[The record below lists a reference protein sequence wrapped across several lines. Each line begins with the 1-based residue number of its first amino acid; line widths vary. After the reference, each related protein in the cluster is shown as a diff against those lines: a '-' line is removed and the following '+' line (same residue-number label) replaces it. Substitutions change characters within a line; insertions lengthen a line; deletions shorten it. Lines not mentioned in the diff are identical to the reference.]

1 MEKVM
6 PRSTGGRDRPES
18 KPSMTDD
25 VLPPLQV
32 VPPLPKLKQKRI
44 SFSMWRQA
52 EVIPAVN
59 RVSLQVT
66 AEERKKLEQGLEED
80 AIRFMWTPDSQL
92 RLSWD
97 ALIAVVTVFFAYR
110 LPYSLAFESDVDF
123 QEQAWSIAFN
133 SIANVLYIIDVVANF
148 RTGYRSDVEVVLD
161 PKQVAINYA
170 KTWFLVDVAGSIPFE
185 LFIKTGDSGIER
197 KAVKTSL
204 KYLKIPKLFRLARI
218 IRFVRK
224 HMQFM
229 YAFQLSFLYISVVH
243 WIACLGPSMLT
254 LDVSEYVPF
263 SRYGIFL
270 YISVTALFDLGKYV
284 PIANQPLIRIDP
296 FSPDWTCR
304 MEGFPADEQIILAA
318 LSVFG
323 FFLVCLVSASIT
335 AIFVSQTSRAS
346 EYQEKIQSVMADLK
360 ALQVPREL
368 RLAAKNYYEMLWR
381 VKKTSDRYEKFIYED
396 QDLSPTIRAEIA
408 LHIHRRAIAVVPL
421 FKGCTDDCL
430 ATVVMRLKTHL
441 YMAHD
446 VIFHRGEPGRSML
459 IIIRGKVKI
468 IGPDNRTLV
477 AVLKEG
483 SFFGEIG
490 LLQNTTRS
498 CTVVA
503 STFCEMKSLAQADA
517 EVIFSLYPHILE
529 RLYRESDRRKRD
541 NSSKNSFCSIKVLDN
556 AHTVDKESIDQ
567 FDARY
572 SGSRSL
578 REGKAVS
585 PGEAKSSILMNL
597 DDKNA
602 SNFWTTDDGA
612 RQRASPDGTRLAN
625 LRMDVDDLKDMLGT
639 VLGNQKL
646 LVEKLS
652 ELEARSTTHGHH
664 AHRKRTKETP
674 DHHVPLKKEGSLKRR
689 DLLHMT
695 GESDRSIKLN
705 GTGSNGTN
713 EDDKVVNRLMVE
725 LERPKT

>member
-1 MEKVM
+1 
-6 PRSTGGRDRPES
+6 
-18 KPSMTDD
+18 
-25 VLPPLQV
+25 
-32 VPPLPKLKQKRI
+32 
-44 SFSMWRQA
+44 
-52 EVIPAVN
+52 
-59 RVSLQVT
+59 
-66 AEERKKLEQGLEED
+66 
-80 AIRFMWTPDSQL
+80 
-92 RLSWD
+92 
-97 ALIAVVTVFFAYR
+97 
-110 LPYSLAFESDVDF
+110 
-123 QEQAWSIAFN
+123 
-133 SIANVLYIIDVVANF
+133 
-148 RTGYRSDVEVVLD
+148 
-161 PKQVAINYA
+161 
-170 KTWFLVDVAGSIPFE
+170 
-185 LFIKTGDSGIER
+185 
-197 KAVKTSL
+197 
-204 KYLKIPKLFRLARI
+204 
-218 IRFVRK
+218 
-224 HMQFM
+224 
-229 YAFQLSFLYISVVH
+229 
-243 WIACLGPSMLT
+243 
-254 LDVSEYVPF
+254 
-263 SRYGIFL
+263 
-270 YISVTALFDLGKYV
+270 
-284 PIANQPLIRIDP
+284 
-296 FSPDWTCR
+296 
-304 MEGFPADEQIILAA
+304 
-318 LSVFG
+318 
-323 FFLVCLVSASIT
+323 
-335 AIFVSQTSRAS
+335 
-346 EYQEKIQSVMADLK
+346 
-360 ALQVPREL
+360 
-368 RLAAKNYYEMLWR
+368 
-381 VKKTSDRYEKFIYED
+381 
-396 QDLSPTIRAEIA
+396 
-408 LHIHRRAIAVVPL
+408 
-421 FKGCTDDCL
+421 
-430 ATVVMRLKTHL
+430 
-441 YMAHD
+441 
-446 VIFHRGEPGRSML
+446 ML

-490 LLQNTTRS
+490 MASILINFHMALLLYFASDKDGVARVSGWPGWLTWMYACSRQDYLWLLQNTTRS

-612 RQRASPDGTRLAN
+612 RLRASPDASARTMDRTMESLAN
-625 LRMDVDDLKDMLGT
+625 LRMDVDDLKVGGLACVDMLGT

>member
-1 MEKVM
+1 
-6 PRSTGGRDRPES
+6 
-18 KPSMTDD
+18 
-25 VLPPLQV
+25 
-32 VPPLPKLKQKRI
+32 
-44 SFSMWRQA
+44 MWRQA

-59 RVSLQVT
+59 RVSLQVS
-66 AEERKKLEQGLEED
+66 AEERKKLEQGLEES
-80 AIRFMWTPDSQL
+80 ANRFMWTPGTSRRILPCHCRLLTVPPDSPM

-110 LPYSLAFESDVDF
+110 LPYSLAFEADATF
-123 QEQAWSIAFN
+123 QEQSWSIAFN
-133 SIANVLYIIDVVANF
+133 SIANVLYILDVIANF
-148 RTGYRSDVEVVLD
+148 RTGYRSDVEVILD
-161 PKQVAINYA
+161 PKKVAINYVKVRRSLLRSRA
-170 KTWFLVDVAGSIPFE
+170 MTPCPQTWFLVDVAGSIPFE
-185 LFIKTGDSGIER
+185 LFLKTGDSGIER

-204 KYLKIPKLFRLARI
+204 KYLKIQKLFRLARI

-243 WIACLGPSMLT
+243 WVACLGPSMLS
-254 LDVSEYVPF
+254 LDVSSFVPF
-263 SRYGIFL
+263 TRYGIFL
-270 YISVTALFDLGKYV
+270 YISVTALFDLGKM
-284 PIANQPLIRIDP
+284 D
-296 FSPDWTCR
+296 
-304 MEGFPADEQIILAA
+304 GFPEDEQIVLAA

-346 EYQEKIQSVMADLK
+346 EYQEKIHSVMSDLK
-360 ALQVPREL
+360 ALQVPR
-368 RLAAKNYYEMLWR
+368 MLWR

-446 VIFHRGEPGRSML
+446 VIFHKGEPGRSML

-503 STFCEMKSLAQADA
+503 ATFCEMKSLAQADA
-517 EVIFSLYPHILE
+517 EDIFSLYPHILE

-541 NSSKNSFCSIKVLDN
+541 NSTRNSFCSIKVLDN
-556 AHTVDKESIDQ
+556 AHTVSKESIDQ
-567 FDARY
+567 FDTDTRF
-572 SGSRSL
+572 SGSRSGG
-578 REGKAVS
+578 RE
-585 PGEAKSSILMNL
+585 PKSHPETKTSLMMNL
-597 DDKNA
+597 GPNTKPN
-602 SNFWTTDDGA
+602 WTISEVDGA
-612 RQRASPDGTRLAN
+612 MRHEPPDMNLRTMESLAN
-625 LRMDVDDLKDMLGT
+625 LRMDFDDLKDMLTT
-639 VLGNQKL
+639 VLENQKL

-652 ELEARSTTHGHH
+652 ELEARSVHTHH
-664 AHRKRTKETP
+664 AHRRRTKESP
-674 DHHVPLKKEGSLKRR
+674 EHVGGSLKKEGSLKRR
-689 DLLHMT
+689 ELLHMT
-695 GESDRSIKLN
+695 GESDRSIRLN
-705 GTGSNGTN
+705 GTGSNGTT
-713 EDDKVVNRLMVE
+713 EEEHKVVNRLMVE
-725 LERPKT
+725 PERPKS

>member
-32 VPPLPKLKQKRI
+32 VPPPPKLKQKRI

-270 YISVTALFDLGKYV
+270 YISVTALFDLGK
-284 PIANQPLIRIDP
+284 
-296 FSPDWTCR
+296 

>member
-1 MEKVM
+1 MEKVA
-6 PRSTGGRDRPES
+6 PKLKGRGRPES
-18 KPSMTDD
+18 KGTERDD
-25 VLPPLQV
+25 V
-32 VPPLPKLKQKRI
+32 VPPLPIPTVLPPSKFKQRGI
-44 SFSMWRQA
+44 SFNMWRQA

-59 RVSLQVT
+59 RVSLQVS
-66 AEERKKLEQGLEED
+66 AEERKKLEQGLEES
-80 AIRFMWTPDSQL
+80 ANRFMWTPDSPM

-110 LPYSLAFESDVDF
+110 LPYSLAFEADATF
-123 QEQAWSIAFN
+123 QEQPWSIAFN
-133 SIANVLYIIDVVANF
+133 SIANVLYILDVIANF
-148 RTGYRSDVEVVLD
+148 RTGYRSDVEVILD
-161 PKQVAINYA
+161 PKKVAINYV

-185 LFIKTGDSGIER
+185 LFLKTGDSGIER

-204 KYLKIPKLFRLARI
+204 KYLKIQKLFRLARI

-243 WIACLGPSMLT
+243 WVACLGPSMLS
-254 LDVSEYVPF
+254 LDVSSFVPF
-263 SRYGIFL
+263 TRYGIFL
-270 YISVTALFDLGKYV
+270 YISVTALFDLGKM
-284 PIANQPLIRIDP
+284 D
-296 FSPDWTCR
+296 
-304 MEGFPADEQIILAA
+304 GFPEDEQIVLAA

-346 EYQEKIQSVMADLK
+346 EYQEKIHSVMSDLK

-446 VIFHRGEPGRSML
+446 VIFHKGEPGRSML

-503 STFCEMKSLAQADA
+503 ATFCEMKSLAQADA
-517 EVIFSLYPHILE
+517 EDIFSLYPHILE

-541 NSSKNSFCSIKVLDN
+541 NSTRNSFCSIKVLDN
-556 AHTVDKESIDQ
+556 AHTVSKESIDQ
-567 FDARY
+567 IDTDTRF
-572 SGSRSL
+572 SGSRSGG
-578 REGKAVS
+578 RE
-585 PGEAKSSILMNL
+585 PKSHPETKTSLMMNL
-597 DDKNA
+597 GPNTKPN
-602 SNFWTTDDGA
+602 WTISEVDGA
-612 RQRASPDGTRLAN
+612 MRHEPPDSTSFSDKLCRPS
-625 LRMDVDDLKDMLGT
+625 VD
-639 VLGNQKL
+639 
-646 LVEKLS
+646 S
-652 ELEARSTTHGHH
+652 
-664 AHRKRTKETP
+664 
-674 DHHVPLKKEGSLKRR
+674 
-689 DLLHMT
+689 
-695 GESDRSIKLN
+695 
-705 GTGSNGTN
+705 
-713 EDDKVVNRLMVE
+713 VNV
-725 LERPKT
+725 